1 MSLADE
7 LLADLEED
15 NENEDELIIEEPAEE
30 TTEEV
35 SEKFLKPS
43 INLME
48 VDVKVQSI
56 RELCKLR
63 DSERLQYVLKQIEFY
78 AQRQR
83 SSAEMLGSV
92 ESDPE
97 YCLIVEANAI
107 AVDID
112 NEISIIHKF
121 TKEKYQKRFPE
132 LDSLI
137 VGEMEYLLAVKELG
151 NDLNQVK
158 NNEKLQ
164 AILTQATIMIVSVTA
179 STTQGNLLTPS
190 EKAQIDEACEMAI
203 ELNNFKS
210 RIYEYVESRMT
221 FIAPNLSM
229 IVGRFKMYLKL
240 KLEGFRGESISGAS
254 TAAKL
259 LGIAG
264 GLTKLSKM
272 PACNVQVLGSQ
283 KKTLAGFSKTQML
296 PHTGYVY
303 YAQIVQDTPPDL
315 RRKATRLVAAKA
327 VLAARVDA
335 CHESVHGEIGL
346 KFKEDIEK
354 KLDKL
359 QEPPP
364 VKFVKPLPKPI
375 EGSKKKRGGKRVR
388 KMKERYALTEFRKQA
403 NRMNFGD
410 IEEDAYQDDLGY
422 SRGTIGKTGAG
433 RIRLPQVDE
442 KTKVRISK
450 TLQKNLQKQQVYG
463 GSTTVKRQISGTAS
477 SVAFTPLQG
486 LEIVNPQAAEK
497 TQSEINAKYFSNTSG
512 FLSVGRRAI

>member
-7 LLADLEED
+7 LLADLEDDNDVDDDLAGMEAAADEVPED
-15 NENEDELIIEEPAEE
+15 IEQ
-30 TTEEV
+30 
-35 SEKFLKPS
+35 FLKPTP
-43 INLME
+43 NLMD
-48 VDVKVQSI
+48 VDVQVHSI

-63 DSERLQYVLKQIEFY
+63 DSERLQNILKQIEMY
-78 AQRQR
+78 SQRQR
-83 SSAEMLGSV
+83 TSSEMLGNV

-97 YCLIVEANAI
+97 YRLIVDANAL
-107 AVDID
+107 AVDVD

-121 TKEKYQKRFPE
+121 AKEKYQKRFPE
-132 LDSLI
+132 LESLI
-137 VGEMEYLLAVKELG
+137 LGEIEYLLAVKELG
-151 NDLNQVK
+151 NDLDQVK

-179 STTQGNLLTPS
+179 STTQGTFLTPA
-190 EKAQIDEACEMAI
+190 EKAQIDEACDMAI
-203 ELNNFKS
+203 ELNNIKTK
-210 RIYEYVESRMT
+210 IYEYVESRMT

-229 IVGRFKMYLKL
+229 IV
-240 KLEGFRGESISGAS
+240 GAS

-296 PHTGYVY
+296 PHTGYVFFS
-303 YAQIVQDTPPDL
+303 QIVQDTPPDL
-315 RRKATRLVAAKA
+315 RRKAARLVAAKA

-364 VKFVKPLPKPI
+364 VKFIKPLPKPI

-388 KMKERYALTEFRKQA
+388 KMKERYALTEFRKHA

-433 RIRLPQVDE
+433 IRLPQVDE

-463 GSTTVKRQISGTAS
+463 GSTTVKRQIVSGTAS

-497 TQSEINAKYFSNTSG
+497 SQTEMNAKYFSNTSG
-512 FLSVGRRAI
+512 FLSVGKRTT

>member
-15 NENEDELIIEEPAEE
+15 NDNELEELIKDVEDENEMQ
-30 TTEEV
+30 TEEIPD
-35 SEKFLKPS
+35 KFFKHALNP
-43 INLME
+43 MD

-63 DSERLQYVLKQIEFY
+63 DSERLEYILKQIEHFSN
-78 AQRQR
+78 RKR
-83 SSAEMLGSV
+83 SAAEMLGSV

-137 VGEMEYLLAVKELG
+137 VGEIEYLLAVKELG
-151 NDLNQVK
+151 NDLDQVK

-179 STTQGNLLTPS
+179 STTQGTKLSPS
-190 EKAQIDEACEMAI
+190 EKSQIDEACEMAFD
-203 ELNNFKS
+203 LNNFKS
-210 RIYEYVESRMT
+210 QIYEYVESRMT

-229 IVGRFKMYLKL
+229 IV
-240 KLEGFRGESISGAS
+240 GAS

-283 KKTLAGFSKTQML
+283 KKILSGFSKTQML

-303 YAQIVQDTPPDL
+303 FSQIVQDTAPDL
-315 RRKATRLVAAKA
+315 RRKAARLVSSKA

-335 CHESVHGEIGL
+335 AHESIHGEIGL
-346 KFKEDIEK
+346 RFKEDIEK

-422 SRGTIGKTGAG
+422 TRGTIGKTGTG

-497 TQSEINAKYFSNTSG
+497 SQTEINAKYFSNTSG
-512 FLSVGRRAI
+512 FLSVGKKTT